1 MDAGDHQAGL
11 NKPDYTE
18 AQRLDSAS
26 EQLSLKLSQLL
37 WAIDKMKNVHF

>member
-18 AQRLDSAS
+18 PQRLDSAS
-26 EQLSLKLSQLL
+26 EQLSLMLSQLSR
-37 WAIDKMKNVHF
+37 ATEKMKNVHF